1 MFADLQRSPGSP
13 CTGMRVKVCS
23 LRLLLLA
30 APFIALP
37 QASEGATLL
46 DLLQPNA
53 TIVSGD
59 KEFYN
64 FRNVTQS
71 GNISADLADIIVIP
85 VIGGPGFPETES
97 GIRFQYGWILA
108 EANQGYNL
116 SLQYNVRTLNASAVI
131 DANTLRVTGG
141 RLGNG
146 SASVSEDVVDSLTT
160 NPVVTKLVAFS
171 PTSSVLQHHVDY
183 PGGPYADLQVSTV
196 FTLSTGDP
204 TASVPVPRA
213 FVSHFDQ
220 TFTPVPES
228 THAILTFGALV
239 VLCRRT
245 GRCRG

>member
-1 MFADLQRSPGSP
+1 MFANLQRSPGSP
-13 CTGMRVKVCS
+13 STNPRVKVCS
-23 LRLLLLA
+23 LPLLLLCA
-30 APFIALP
+30 LLLALP
-37 QASEGATLL
+37 QSGEGATLL

-71 GNISADLADIIVIP
+71 GNLSVNLEDIIVLS

-108 EANQGYNL
+108 EANQAYNL

-146 SASVSEDVVDSLTT
+146 SASVSEEVVDSLTT
-160 NPVVTKLVAFS
+160 NPVASKAVSFS
-171 PTSSVLQHHVDY
+171 PTASVLQHHVDY

-196 FTLSTGDP
+196 FTLSTGAP

-228 THAILTFGALV
+228 TSAILTFGALM
-239 VLCRRT
+239 VLCRRN
-245 GRCRG
+245 RRFRG